1 MEQELFKKLL
11 DHEFYTA
18 NKSKLHREFFPG
30 VIGSLFDTL
39 VEAHE
44 KYEEDV
50 EVVWLKELHLDAN
63 PTLSAAVR
71 GNISNLLDDISH
83 ADHVPDLVGSDL
95 LESMAVKEV
104 ARQVANECVKVING
118 QADNLN
124 DIKTSI
130 EKIEFVHNTDE
141 YSEVKFDMDAILSST
156 DASGLHPI
164 RLDSLKTIF
173 PGIGPGN
180 LGIIFAR
187 PEMGKTTYA
196 CYEAAGYLKQG
207 LRVLYCANEEPAKFP
222 YLRIMCSYFAATA
235 QELASEVLTY
245 SPKFAN
251 IAKNLKMLDVAGMDI
266 AGVYPIIEEF
276 KPDIMILDQLDN
288 FKMKGDFA
296 RDDLRLGALYQSARE
311 AAKKYKVATWAV
323 SQCSAE
329 GENIERLSYDM
340 LRGSKT
346 DKAGAVDV
354 VIGIGSKDYTYNN
367 TRTFQ
372 LSKNKINGSHAWAAA
387 VLNSERAIFSS

>member
-11 DHEFYTA
+11 DHEFYSD

-30 VIGSLFDTL
+30 PIGGLFDTL
-39 VEAHE
+39 VDAHE
-44 KYEEDV
+44 RYDEDV
-50 EVVWLKELHLDAN
+50 KVSWLKDLYMDAN
-63 PTLSAAVR
+63 PAISHVVR

-95 LESMAVKEV
+95 LEGMATKEV

-118 QADNLN
+118 KVGNLN
-124 DIKTSI
+124 DIKTCI
-130 EKIEFVHNTDE
+130 EKIEFIHNTDE
-141 YSEVKFDMDAILSST
+141 YEEVKFDMDAILAST
-156 DASGLHPI
+156 DTSGLYPI
-164 RLDSLKTIF
+164 RLDSLKTVF

-196 CYEAAGYLKQG
+196 CFEVAGYLQQG

-235 QELASEVLTY
+235 QELAAGVLSY
-245 SPKFAN
+245 RKKFGKVAE
-251 IAKNLKMLDVAGMDI
+251 NLMMLDVAGMNI

-276 KPDIMILDQLDN
+276 KPEILILDQLDN
-288 FKMKGDFA
+288 FKMNGEFA
-296 RDDLRLGALYQSARE
+296 RDDLRLGALYQNARE
-311 AAKKYKVATWAV
+311 AAKKYKVAVWAV
-323 SQCSAE
+323 SQASADAE
-329 GENIERLSYDM
+329 GIERLSYDS

-354 VIGIGSKDYTYNN
+354 VIGIGSRDYTENT

>member
-11 DHEFYTA
+11 DHEFYGA

-30 VIGSLFDTL
+30 PIGGLFDTL

-44 KYEEDV
+44 RYNEDIKIS
-50 EVVWLKELHLDAN
+50 WLKTLHMDAN
-63 PTLSAAVR
+63 PALSTAVR
-71 GNISNLLDDISH
+71 RNISNLLDDISH
-83 ADHVPDLVGSDL
+83 ADHVPNLVGSDL
-95 LESMAVKEV
+95 LESMATKEV

-118 QADNLN
+118 QVDSLN

-141 YSEVKFDMDAILSST
+141 YEEIKFNMDAILADT
-156 DASGLHPI
+156 DTSGLYPI
-164 RLDSLKTIF
+164 RLDSLKGIF

-196 CYEAAGYLKQG
+196 CYEAAGYLQQG
-207 LRVLYCANEEPAKFP
+207 LKVLYCANEEPAKFP

-235 QELASEVLTY
+235 QELAAGVLTY
-245 SPKFAN
+245 RKKFGKVAE
-251 IAKNLKMLDVAGMDI
+251 NLKMLDVAGMNI

-276 KPDIMILDQLDN
+276 KPEVLILDQLDN
-288 FKMKGDFA
+288 FKMKGEFA
-296 RDDLRLGALYQSARE
+296 RDDLRLGALYQNARE
-311 AAKKYKVATWAV
+311 AAKKYKVAVWAV
-323 SQCSAE
+323 SQASADAE
-329 GENIERLSYDM
+329 GIERLSYDS

-354 VIGIGSKDYTYNN
+354 VIGIGSRDYTEND

-372 LSKNKINGSHAWAAA
+372 LSKNKINGSHAWVAS